1 MKKLS
6 SAVLSVCVLIF
17 ISACVTVPDHA
28 TEADRRIHVTILHFN
43 DIYEVTPVSG
53 GREGGIARV
62 ATLRKQLLARNP
74 NTITT
79 LGGDLF
85 SPSAIGTAEY
95 QGDRL
100 AGRQMVDVLN
110 HFGLDYATFGNHE
123 FDLKESQFRQRMQEA
138 RFIWVSSNVFDAD
151 GQPYD
156 GVQQNLV
163 VPFTDS
169 KSGKTFRVGLFG
181 LTLSANQAEY
191 VRYTDPLAV
200 VGNQVAQLSK
210 QADFIIALT
219 HQSIADDVALVQQN
233 PQVGLVLGGHE
244 HINYQ
249 RWRGSR
255 FAPILKGD
263 ANVRSVYVVDLYF
276 DPETQHTEVK
286 PAFVPIDERFD
297 QDPTVK
303 TVVDR
308 WVTVAFDAFR
318 QQGFEPEKVIATTT
332 APLDGLE
339 SSVRST
345 QTNLTQLIAASMLAA
360 YSDVDLSLYN
370 SGSIRI
376 DDSLPPGK
384 ITVYD
389 VIRILPFG
397 GQVQLATIKGSLLIK
412 ALDQGLANKNTGGF
426 LQSANTQW
434 QNGVWLVNGKPID
447 AAKTYRLAIND
458 FLASGRERG
467 LDFLKPGNPDFTI
480 VQSGEGLAYDMRQLL
495 IGVLGD
501 AK

>member
-1 MKKLS
+1 
-6 SAVLSVCVLIF
+6 
-17 ISACVTVPDHA
+17 
-28 TEADRRIHVTILHFN
+28 
-43 DIYEVTPVSG
+43 
-53 GREGGIARV
+53 
-62 ATLRKQLLARNP
+62 
-74 NTITT
+74 
-79 LGGDLF
+79 
-85 SPSAIGTAEY
+85 
-95 QGDRL
+95 
-100 AGRQMVDVLN
+100 
-110 HFGLDYATFGNHE
+110 
-123 FDLKESQFRQRMQEA
+123 
-138 RFIWVSSNVFDAD
+138 
-151 GQPYD
+151 
-156 GVQQNLV
+156 
-163 VPFTDS
+163 
-169 KSGKTFRVGLFG
+169 
-181 LTLSANQAEY
+181 
-191 VRYTDPLAV
+191 
-200 VGNQVAQLSK
+200 
-210 QADFIIALT
+210 
-219 HQSIADDVALVQQN
+219 
-233 PQVGLVLGGHE
+233 
-244 HINYQ
+244 
-249 RWRGSR
+249 
-255 FAPILKGD
+255 
-263 ANVRSVYVVDLYF
+263 
-276 DPETQHTEVK
+276 
-286 PAFVPIDERFD
+286 
-297 QDPTVK
+297 
-303 TVVDR
+303 
-308 WVTVAFDAFR
+308 FR